1 MPAMDYLSM
10 TMMMMINF
18 EIWQDGLKRNM
29 YVKRNFLKIYNN
41 SNTYRIMKIYS
52 YYPWKF

>member
-1 MPAMDYLSM
+1 MQVMDYLLM
-10 TMMMMINF
+10 MMMMMINF

-41 SNTYRIMKIYS
+41 SNMYRIMKIYS
-52 YYPWKF
+52 HYPWKT

>member
-10 TMMMMINF
+10 TMMMMISF

-41 SNTYRIMKIYS
+41 SSTFRIMKIYS
-52 YYPWKF
+52 YYLWKF

>member
-1 MPAMDYLSM
+1 MLAMDYLSM
-10 TMMMMINF
+10 TMMMMISF

-41 SNTYRIMKIYS
+41 SNMYRIMKIYS
-52 YYPWKF
+52 YYLWKF